1 MTKKGPNEKSK
12 NYQNCSCEL
21 QYGKKGPKKRSKSLK
36 MAKHCFFTSNMAKR
50 APKRSKPKIA
60 KIALLNSKGPKKRSK
75 SSKMAKRGFFSS
87 NMKMVKKSPKLSLF

>member
-1 MTKKGPNEKSK
+1 
-12 NYQNCSCEL
+12 
-21 QYGKKGPKKRSKSLK
+21 
-36 MAKHCFFTSNMAKR
+36 MAKR